1 MSRYGKAFAERNRV
15 TIAVIGLLS
24 LALIFF
30 VTFNAARLPIIGEG
44 REYSAHFAE
53 AGGLKKG
60 TEVRVSGVKVGSV
73 TGIELEKGEVVVTF
87 TAKDV
92 RLGSQTTAAVKVKTL
107 LGQKYLAVD
116 PGGRGDLD
124 EAIPLERTTTP
135 YDVTA
140 AFSDLSDNIGEVD
153 TQQLEASFTA
163 LADAFR
169 DTPESVQ
176 TTVAGLTDLSRTIST
191 RDEELAALLESTST
205 VTETFANRND
215 ELAALISDGSLLLTE
230 LENRRATVQALLES
244 TSSLGIQLQG
254 LVSDNEEQL
263 QPALAELDQVAQ
275 ILTNNQANLDSA
287 LAKLGPYYR
296 VLSSASGQGRW
307 IDAYLCGL
315 FGPTGAPQLTNDIVR
330 DCAPASGGGA

>member
-1 MSRYGKAFAERNRV
+1 MSRFGKSFDERNKV
-15 TIAVIGLLS
+15 TIAVIGLVALG
-24 LALIFF
+24 LIFF
-30 VTFNAARLPIIGEG
+30 GTFNSARLPLIGEG
-44 REYSAHFAE
+44 REYQAQFAE

-73 TGIELEKGEVVVTF
+73 TDIELEGDVVVVTF

-92 RLGSQTTAAVKVKTL
+92 KLGSQTTAAVKVKTL

-124 EAIPLERTTTP
+124 QAIPLERTTTP

-140 AFSDLSDNIGEVD
+140 AFSDLSENIGEID
-153 TQQLEASFTA
+153 TVQLEDSFTA

-176 TTVAGLTDLSRTIST
+176 ATVAGLTDLSRTIST
-191 RDEELAALLESTST
+191 RDEELATLLESTSQ

-215 ELAALISDGSLLLTE
+215 ELAALISDGNLLLTE
-230 LENRRATVQALLES
+230 LAERRETVTALLEA
-244 TSSLGIQLQG
+244 TASLGTQLQG
-254 LVSDNEEQL
+254 LVADNTDTL
-263 QPALAELDQVAQ
+263 QPALAQLDEVAR

-296 VLSSASGQGRW
+296 VLASATGNGRW
-307 IDAYLCGL
+307 IDSYLCGL
-315 FGPTGAPQLTNDIVR
+315 FGPDGKPQLTNDVIR
-330 DCAPASGGGA
+330 DCAPVSGGGA